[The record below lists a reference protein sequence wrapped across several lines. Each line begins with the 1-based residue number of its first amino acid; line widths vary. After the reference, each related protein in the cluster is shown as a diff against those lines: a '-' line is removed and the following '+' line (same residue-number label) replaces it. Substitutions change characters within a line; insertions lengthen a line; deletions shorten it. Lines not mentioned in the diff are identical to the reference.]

1 MLGSP
6 ARRPPSRRP
15 RRYRRTW
22 RDVSARYRRP
32 AAAGMAA
39 LAVAAALAAVAPERA
54 PTVETLVAARE
65 IAAGQTIGADD
76 VEPVQVARAALPPG
90 HDLRAADAVGERV
103 AIGIA
108 AGTPLHAGL
117 LVGDH
122 LLTGMPP
129 GTVAVPLEPANTEV
143 LGLLSPGLH
152 VDVVLSQGNGYE
164 QPIESAPVA
173 RDVAVLWVPA
183 EGGGG
188 WMDASSGAGGTSTVV
203 VAATADEA
211 AELASAGSRGS
222 IHLMLVT
229 PEP

>member
-1 MLGSP
+1 
-6 ARRPPSRRP
+6 
-15 RRYRRTW
+15 
-22 RDVSARYRRP
+22 
-32 AAAGMAA
+32 MAA
-39 LAVAAALAAVAPERA
+39 LAVAASLAAVAPERA

-90 HDLRAADAVGERV
+90 HDLAAGDAVGERA

-108 AGTPLHAGL
+108 AGTPLHSGL
-117 LVGDH
+117 FVGEH

-164 QPIESAPVA
+164 RPVESAPVA
-173 RDVAVLWVPA
+173 RNVAVLWVPTEDGA
-183 EGGGG
+183 G
-188 WMDASSGAGGTSTVV
+188 WMDASTGPGGRSTVV

-222 IHLMLVT
+222 VHFLLVS
-229 PEP
+229 PSAAGAAP